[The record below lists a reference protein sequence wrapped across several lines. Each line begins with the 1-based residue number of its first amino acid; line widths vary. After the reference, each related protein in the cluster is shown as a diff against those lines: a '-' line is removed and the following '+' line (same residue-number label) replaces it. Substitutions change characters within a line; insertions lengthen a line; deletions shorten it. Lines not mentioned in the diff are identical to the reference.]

1 MVRPKIFII
10 LLHFR
15 DIDVIQECLASL
27 NGVSYKNFKVLIVH
41 NGRPDA
47 ELEKRV
53 ASFPGLLSEVI
64 HTGENY
70 GFAKGNNIGI
80 RLALQ
85 QGADYVLLL
94 NDDTAVDPGFLEPLV
109 LEAVKDPSTGM
120 LGPRVFYFSEPKKI
134 WFTKAEFNAG
144 ECSFCFPGSD
154 MLVSDYG
161 HEEICST
168 DYVTGCALLVS
179 RKLIKTIGL
188 LDERFFLYWEDSDWG
203 LRAKKAGFRCLVV
216 PAARVWHKISASS
229 GGNDSPL
236 KVYYKT
242 KSHLLFAD
250 LHAPLA
256 KKKLLAGFT
265 RDIAWLLLKS
275 PGRDRIR
282 KAWAYI
288 TAIADHYSG
297 REGSVPPYLT

>member
-179 RKLIKTIGL
+179 RKLIKTVGL

-203 LRAKKAGFRCLVV
+203 LRACAAGFKSLVV
-216 PAARVWHKISASS
+216 PSARIWHKVSASS

-236 KVYYKT
+236 KAYHKT
-242 KSHLLFAD
+242 RGQLLFAD

-256 KKKLLAGFT
+256 KKRLIFGFIK
-265 RDIAWLLLKS
+265 DILWLLLKS
-275 PGRDRIR
+275 KKKGRLKRAAAILAGIIHHFTGSTGVGP
-282 KAWAYI
+282 AWL
-288 TAIADHYSG
+288 
-297 REGSVPPYLT
+297 V